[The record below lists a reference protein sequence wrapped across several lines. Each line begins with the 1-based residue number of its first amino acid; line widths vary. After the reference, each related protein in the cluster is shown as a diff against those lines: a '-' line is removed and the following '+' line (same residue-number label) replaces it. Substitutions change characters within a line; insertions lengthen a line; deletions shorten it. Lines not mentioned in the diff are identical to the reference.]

1 MKAFAGDYI
10 LKKEFEKLIKENDV
24 KNIVE
29 TGTFKGDT
37 TKEFSKMVDNVYTI
51 ENKKIFFE
59 EAGKNLKDCKNVKLY
74 LGDSKEVMNEILPYM
89 KGRTLF
95 FLDSHWRYPFPIID
109 ELKEIAKHEHLK
121 DSVIV
126 IHDFYVPGKD
136 FGYDSYYSG
145 KGLILFIKRALGYFG
160 LVKKQRLDY
169 EYIKDG
175 INEINPLYNYY
186 YNSQAEGS
194 KRGVIFIYL
203 KK

>member
-10 LKKEFEKLIKENDV
+10 LKKEFKKIIKEKGI

-29 TGTFKGDT
+29 TGTYKGDT
-37 TKEFSKMVDNVYTI
+37 TKEFSKMVDMVFTI
-51 ENKKIFFE
+51 ENKREFFE
-59 EAGKNLKDCKNVKLY
+59 EAGKNLENCSNVRLCG
-74 LGDSKEVMNEILPYM
+74 GDSEEVMNEILPYM

-109 ELKEIAKHEHLK
+109 ELKAIAKNPHLK

-145 KGLILFIKRALGYFG
+145 KGLILFIKRVLGYFG

-169 EYIKDG
+169 EYIKNG
-175 INEINPLYNYY
+175 VNEINPLYNYY